1 MEPTVSSP
9 SPPPP
14 PPTPPLLA
22 VLPKPSDLSPHQLEF
37 LDQHFRTHQDLISKT
52 PHLFS
57 SLSKRCS
64 DLDTHLLSLGTSLTK
79 RAVSWISRSFAAKTS
94 LHNLNLKLHNLNL
107 RTVPQ
112 DGFGSKIQGE
122 ELPLALLAKQVRQIE
137 SIRNYIETALRL
149 EALVGDLEDAVFC
162 VVNRHSGFLFS
173 AKDSG
178 PKQEKL
184 LQAIKAMND
193 IEEALVHVVKFH
205 PQWRNL
211 LISVD
216 NRVDKILAVIRP
228 QVFADH
234 RALLA
239 SLGWPPKILT
249 SKIESR
255 QISGL
260 PNPLV
265 LMQGDKR
272 ERYSHSFIALC
283 ALQHLQKR
291 REERQHNLFGK
302 KEYSLQL
309 WAIDELVSPIASR
322 MEYHFSKWADQPEFI
337 FALMYKITRDFIVG
351 VDDVLQPLI
360 DRARLVS
367 CSAREAWVSAM
378 IQMLSGFLAKRFF
391 SGLAERYKEKH
402 MTSEVMTSWLHL
414 IDLIVAFDKQM
425 QLLVNLETGLF
436 LAESERFEGLSRGI
450 SVLMIFHDRPDWL
463 KIWAKMELKDACKK
477 LKAEVKDERAWI
489 VGNKHGLATYT
500 EQYLLSTREDHK
512 APFIAESALKISW
525 ELIDRCRTMPATLL
539 RLRFIRSTAVKFLWY
554 FFEVLLFRFKGT
566 EFSPDN
572 YDDGALIRLCGLIN
586 AARYVDSKLQEWSD
600 DVDFL
605 EMRIA
610 ENDSKLHN
618 KDEGIDWGCFFG
630 EEIKNLSEL
639 ETNWLMEIIAVILRA
654 FENLS
659 WEYVQ
664 NKGHFEEEKEVLSP
678 VRLSATMDLVVC
690 TDIVE
695 ALDVLRSQL
704 QVLKTSL
711 NPKDF
716 LDLWRS
722 VAEGLDHFISC
733 SILSSEIHFS
743 DRGVGQFETDMQAL
757 FCIFQPFCARPQAFF
772 PCIKETL
779 KLLKLKKEEVKHLQ
793 VVLSTGENGINYLHL
808 SGISQIPFD
817 QVDRVLR
824 NRKFGT

>member
-1 MEPTVSSP
+1 MDYNREKTPSRRNCPKWNPQCHPITTATTTNSSTSSGFAQTIGVSGPTFPNPPRSPLKLPISSHHSANAALISTPTSSP
-9 SPPPP
+9 SEQASPNAPFHGSLVPS
-14 PPTPPLLA
+14 
-22 VLPKPSDLSPHQLEF
+22 LPKPPF
-37 LDQHFRTHQDLISKT
+37 TISISNYT
-52 PHLFS
+52 TSTSALFP
-57 SLSKRCS
+57 RWVWFE
-64 DLDTHLLSLGTSLTK
+64 DT
-79 RAVSWISRSFAAKTS
+79 
-94 LHNLNLKLHNLNL
+94 
-107 RTVPQ
+107 
-112 DGFGSKIQGE
+112 GE

-173 AKDSG
+173 AKVLKSSI
-178 PKQEKL
+178 
-184 LQAIKAMND
+184 A
-193 IEEALVHVVKFH
+193 
-205 PQWRNL
+205 
-211 LISVD
+211 
-216 NRVDKILAVIRP
+216 
-228 QVFADH
+228 
-234 RALLA
+234 
-239 SLGWPPKILT
+239 T
-249 SKIESR
+249 R

-291 REERQHNLFGK
+291 REERQHNFFGK

-489 VGNKHGLATYT
+489 VDNKHGLATYT

-525 ELIDRCRTMPATLL
+525 ELIERCRTMPATLL

-664 NKGHFEEEKEVLSP
+664 NKEHFEENKEVLSP

-793 VVLSTGENGINYLHL
+793 VVLSTGENGIKYLHL